1 MSTVTA
7 AVDFIKNANDAF
19 VLILDISENFPI
31 IGQVA
36 SICKT
41 IYEKADTA
49 SSNKDNCNKAAK
61 RCRAIQIII
70 AQCAKDFKR
79 NNGPNDG
86 QTTGLNNLKESLTE
100 MGQLVE
106 KYMNRGTL
114 GRMFKANTFRDEYD
128 SIDKDIDKA
137 ISLVQL
143 GLGSEILNQNN
154 KLLEQTKCIMDLD
167 EKMDE
172 VLGQVEGIGNTLK
185 HTEEALGQRLEGIGN
200 TLKKRDSMDKAEI
213 KYYP

>member
-49 SSNKDNCNKAAK
+49 SSNKDNCKKAAK

-79 NNGPNDG
+79 APC
-86 QTTGLNNLKESLTE
+86 E
-100 MGQLVE
+100 MSPFFNPLVFPTA
-106 KYMNRGTL
+106 KNFDDTVG
-114 GRMFKANTFRDEYD
+114 
-128 SIDKDIDKA
+128 
-137 ISLVQL
+137 
-143 GLGSEILNQNN
+143 
-154 KLLEQTKCIMDLD
+154 
-167 EKMDE
+167 
-172 VLGQVEGIGNTLK
+172 
-185 HTEEALGQRLEGIGN
+185 
-200 TLKKRDSMDKAEI
+200 
-213 KYYP
+213 